1 MTIGYN
7 PTATA
12 RRGELGVNPAGAP
25 NARQRRSDVDL
36 QIQQQIESL
45 PGAGTAVPLQTL
57 HGARDRRVQCHH
69 VAPLLVHVTP
79 KQMRVEHSA
88 V

>member
-45 PGAGTAVPLQTL
+45 PGAGTAVSLQTL
-57 HGARDRRVQCHH
+57 HAT
-69 VAPLLVHVTP
+69 VACSVITLLVHVTP
-79 KQMRVEHSA
+79 KQIWSTV
-88 V
+88 